1 MIMNQLIDRREA
13 LRKTALLMG
22 AAVSAS
28 ALSGILQGCKAAP
41 ELTYTPSFFTEDQAR
56 IVMEVAEIIIPK
68 TDTPGAKD
76 AGVPGFID
84 VMLKDCYKKE
94 DQDRFIAGLTAFDE
108 EAKKAYGDSFI
119 YCKPEQQVE
128 LVTKTHAVALTEA
141 KENKEAKRPFILMAK
156 ELTLLGFFTSEPGA
170 TQVLQYVAV
179 PGSYKGCIPLAEAGN
194 GKTWAT

>member
-1 MIMNQLIDRREA
+1 MNQLMDRREA

-28 ALSGILQGCKAAP
+28 ALTGILQGCKATP
-41 ELTYTPSFFTEDQAR
+41 ELTYKPVFFTEDQAR
-56 IVMEVAEIIIPK
+56 MVMEVAEIIIPK

-76 AGVPGFID
+76 AGLPGFID
-84 VMLKDCYKKE
+84 LMLKDCYKKE
-94 DQDRFIAGLTAFDE
+94 DQDRFIAGLTSFDE

-128 LVTKTHAVALTEA
+128 FVTKVHAAALAEA

-170 TQVLQYVAV
+170 TQVLQYIAV

>member
-1 MIMNQLIDRREA
+1 MNQLIDRREA

-28 ALSGILQGCKAAP
+28 ALTGILQGCKATP
-41 ELTYTPSFFTEDQAR
+41 ELTYTPQFFTEDQAR

-84 VMLKDCYKKE
+84 LMLKDCYKKE
-94 DQDRFIAGLTAFDE
+94 DQDRFIAGLMAFDA
-108 EAKKAYGDSFI
+108 EAKTAYGDSFI

-128 LVTKTHAVALTEA
+128 LVTKTHTAALAEA

>member
-1 MIMNQLIDRREA
+1 MNQLIDRREA

-94 DQDRFIAGLTAFDE
+94 DQDRFIAGLTAFEE

-128 LVTKTHAVALTEA
+128 LVTKTHAAALAEA
-141 KENKEAKRPFILMAK
+141 KENREAKRPFILMAK

>member
-1 MIMNQLIDRREA
+1 MNQLIDRREA
-13 LRKTALLMG
+13 LKKTALLMG

-28 ALSGILQGCKAAP
+28 ALSGILQGCKATP
-41 ELTYTPSFFTEDQAR
+41 ELLYTPVFFTPDQAR
-56 IVMEVAEIIIPK
+56 IVTEVAEIIIPK

-84 VMLKDCYKKE
+84 TMLKDCYKKE

-108 EAKKAYGDSFI
+108 EAKKAYGDGFI

-128 LVTKTHAVALTEA
+128 LVKKTHSAALQEM
-141 KENKEAKRPFILMAK
+141 KDNKEAKRPFILMAK

-179 PGSYKGCIPLAEAGN
+179 PGKYHGCVPLSEAGN

>member
-1 MIMNQLIDRREA
+1 MNQLMDRREA

-28 ALSGILQGCKAAP
+28 ALTGILQGCKATP
-41 ELTYTPSFFTEDQAR
+41 ELTYTPQFFTDDQAR
-56 IVMEVAEIIIPK
+56 IIMEVAEIIIPK

-76 AGVPGFID
+76 VGVPGFID
-84 VMLKDCYKKE
+84 IMLKDCYKKE
-94 DQDRFIAGLTAFDE
+94 DQDRFIDGLTTFDE

-128 LVTKTHAVALTEA
+128 LVTKIHSAALAET
-141 KENKEAKRPFILMAK
+141 KEKEDAKRPFILMAK

>member
-1 MIMNQLIDRREA
+1 MNQLIDRREA

-28 ALSGILQGCKAAP
+28 ALTGILQGCKATP
-41 ELTYTPSFFTEDQAR
+41 ELTYTPQFFTEDQAR

-84 VMLKDCYKKE
+84 LMLKDCYKKE
-94 DQDRFIAGLTAFDE
+94 DQDRFIAGLTAFDT
-108 EAKKAYGDSFI
+108 EAKTAYGDSFI

-128 LVTKTHAVALTEA
+128 LVTKTHAAALAEA
-141 KENKEAKRPFILMAK
+141 KENREAKRPFILMAK

-179 PGSYKGCIPLAEAGN
+179 PGSYKGCIPLSEAGN
-194 GKTWAT
+194 GKTWAS

>member
-1 MIMNQLIDRREA
+1 MNQVIDRREA

-22 AAVSAS
+22 MAVSAS
-28 ALSGILQGCKAAP
+28 ALTGILQGCKATP
-41 ELTYTPSFFTEDQAR
+41 ELTYTPQFFTDDQAR
-56 IVMEVAEIIIPK
+56 IIMEVAEIIIPK

-76 AGVPGFID
+76 VGVPGFID
-84 VMLKDCYKKE
+84 IMLKDCYKKE
-94 DQDRFIAGLTAFDE
+94 DQDRFIDGLTTFDE
-108 EAKKAYGDSFI
+108 EARKAYGDSFI

-128 LVTKTHAVALTEA
+128 LVTKIHTAAIAES
-141 KENKEAKRPFILMAK
+141 KENKEAVKPFILMAK